1 MIGVLGG
8 GQLGRMLGL
17 AGIPLGQKFTFLE
30 PADDPPAGAV
40 GEVIGAPYD
49 DPEGLDAIAAS
60 CDVVTYEFENVP
72 VDSARR
78 IAEQVPVLPG
88 PQALEVAQDRLA
100 EKSLFTR
107 MGIPTP
113 RFAAASSRDEV
124 EAALAEVGA
133 PAIVKTR
140 RQGYDGKGQAA
151 VSEPVAADELWSRLG
166 EVPLLVEERIEFDR
180 EVSILAVRGS
190 SGATAFY
197 PLIENLHRDG
207 ILRVSFAP
215 ARGMDPGLQA
225 DAERY
230 ATMLLESLDYVGVLA
245 IEFFERNGRLF
256 ANEIAPRV
264 HNSGHWTIEGA
275 VCSQFEN
282 HIRAV
287 LGLPLGSTATTGE
300 SVMVNLIGS
309 VPAPADLLRLRG
321 AHLHLYGKAPR
332 PGRKLGHVTLVDADP
347 AAVDTAMAFAGT

>member
-1 MIGVLGG
+1 
-8 GQLGRMLGL
+8 MLGL
-17 AGIPLGQKFTFLE
+17 AGIPLGQGFTFLE
-30 PADDPPAGAV
+30 PAPDPPAGAV

-49 DPEGLDAIAAS
+49 DSEGLNAIAAR

-72 VDSARR
+72 VAAARR
-78 IAEQVPVLPG
+78 IAERVPVLPG

-100 EKSLFTR
+100 EKSLFAR

-113 RFAAASSRDEV
+113 RFVAANSSAELDT
-124 EAALAEVGA
+124 ALREIGA

-140 RQGYDGKGQAA
+140 REGYDGKGQAA
-151 VSEPVAADELWSRLG
+151 VSGSVDAAELWGRLG
-166 EVPLLVEERIEFDR
+166 EVPLLVEERIDFDR
-180 EVSILAVRGS
+180 EVSILAVRSS

-225 DAERY
+225 HAERY
-230 ATMLLESLDYVGVLA
+230 ATMLLESIDYAGVLA
-245 IEFFERNGRLF
+245 IEFFERNGGLL

-300 SVMVNLIGS
+300 SVMVNLIGA
-309 VPAPADLLRLRG
+309 VPQSPDLLRLRG

-347 AAVDTAMAFAGT
+347 AAVETAMALAGA